1 MDYTNNH
8 AQGYPDEP
16 YNGRTSGG
24 STVVVSAEKETRAP
38 NRSKRFIWRMTRL
51 GASLALT
58 IAVLVLT
65 LIILV
70 AGRHGDGSS
79 DLSLITVDMTNFAR
93 FNPPQITLVT
103 KDEATKTKRG
113 LGDFV
118 SDVAGKASDAA
129 GSVESLASGAASKVE
144 SAAGAVA
151 TAAEQKADEIIG
163 EIGDK
168 LDDLENAVMGLMEKV
183 LGTIQDALNRWL
195 QEVAGALDDLD
206 IPRTMSLHLTT
217 YCSSGNATLAPA
229 NSTAN
234 STTNSTRPD
243 SSASMSCTKLF
254 SSGHSSF
261 NETAN
266 NGTIFGFQPGA
277 VLAKALGVFYVPQ
290 GAQLAIRE
298 PVDNG
303 VNTVDR
309 LVHKAGAELSAWS
322 VNLLFIPI
330 VAMYAIATFFTCLLL
345 ILLLIVTVATLK
357 DHEAVDGRIFG
368 LAGII
373 AAAAA
378 FFLLLGS
385 VILTVIGLVAYVVSL
400 GAGVVDITV
409 ASSSKLKWMSWAA
422 FIVMALL
429 AISLKV
435 QEFVADCKTYIK
447 LLMRLFGGSKP
458 KAVDS
463 EKSGGRGYRY

>member
-1 MDYTNNH
+1 MNYNQE
-8 AQGYPDEP
+8 QGYPYDGRPSQASYGSSPEEP
-16 YNGRTSGG
+16 KKRAG
-24 STVVVSAEKETRAP
+24 SSTKSSSTIRKM
-38 NRSKRFIWRMTRL
+38 IRL
-51 GASLALT
+51 GVSLALT
-58 IAVLVLT
+58 ITVLVLT

-79 DLSLITVDMTNFAR
+79 DLSLIRIDMSNFAR
-93 FNPPQITLVT
+93 FNPPQITLVDNT
-103 KDEATKTKRG
+103 DATKTRRG
-113 LGDFV
+113 LGSFV
-118 SDVAGKASDAA
+118 SDVADKAGDAA
-129 GSVESLASGAASKVE
+129 DSVESFASGAASKVE

-151 TAAEQKADEIIG
+151 TAAEAKADEIIG

-183 LGTIQDALNRWL
+183 LGTIQDALNKWL
-195 QEVAGALDDLD
+195 QEAASALDDLD

-217 YCSSGNATLAPA
+217 YCSSGNATLTNSTSDS
-229 NSTAN
+229 NSTAAT
-234 STTNSTRPD
+234 SG
-243 SSASMSCTKLF
+243 SMSCTRLF
-254 SSGHSSF
+254 SSGESSF

-277 VLAKALGVFYVPQ
+277 VLAKALGVFYVPE

-309 LVHKAGAELSAWS
+309 LVHKAGSELSSWT

-330 VAMYAIATFFTCLLL
+330 VAMYALAAFFTCLLL
-345 ILLLIVTVATLK
+345 LVLIAAAIVVFKSPEGLQPF
-357 DHEAVDGRIFG
+357 VFG
-368 LAGII
+368 LCGAV

-385 VILTVIGLVAYVVSL
+385 VILTVIGLVAYVVDL
-400 GAGVVDITV
+400 GVGVVDITV
-409 ASSSKLKWMSWAA
+409 ESSSKLKWMSWAA
-422 FIVMALL
+422 FIIMALL

-435 QEFVADCKTYIK
+435 EEVLLQIQNWFKFLKLVFRKGKTNEPS
-447 LLMRLFGGSKP
+447 GENSSGWP
-458 KAVDS
+458 KH
-463 EKSGGRGYRY
+463 RY

>member
-1 MDYTNNH
+1 MNH
-8 AQGYPDEP
+8 NQEQGYAP
-16 YNGRTSGG
+16 YDGRPSQASYG
-24 STVVVSAEKETRAP
+24 SSPEKHEKSSTKSSSTIR
-38 NRSKRFIWRMTRL
+38 KMIRL

-58 IAVLVLT
+58 ITVLVLT

-79 DLSLITVDMTNFAR
+79 DLSLLRIDMSNFAR
-93 FNPPQITLVT
+93 FNPPQITLVDNT
-103 KDEATKTKRG
+103 DATKTRRG
-113 LGDFV
+113 LGSFV
-118 SDVAGKASDAA
+118 SDVADKAGDAA
-129 GSVESLASGAASKVE
+129 DSVESFASGAASKVE

-151 TAAEQKADEIIG
+151 TAAEAKADEIIG

-183 LGTIQDALNRWL
+183 LGTIQDALNKWL
-195 QEVAGALDDLD
+195 QEAASALDDLD

-217 YCSSGNATLAPA
+217 YCSGANATLTNSTSDDSDS
-229 NSTAN
+229 NSTAATAG
-234 STTNSTRPD
+234 SMTCTR
-243 SSASMSCTKLF
+243 LF
-254 SSGHSSF
+254 SSGDSSF

-277 VLAKALGVFYVPQ
+277 VLAKALGVFYVPE

-309 LVHKAGAELSAWS
+309 LVHKAGSELSSWT

-330 VAMYAIATFFTCLLL
+330 VAMYALAAFFTCLLL
-345 ILLLIVTVATLK
+345 LVLIAAFVVVLK
-357 DHEAVDGRIFG
+357 SPEGLQPFVFG
-368 LAGII
+368 LCGAV

-385 VILTVIGLVAYVVSL
+385 VILTVIGLVAYVVDL
-400 GAGVVDITV
+400 GVGVVDITV
-409 ASSSKLKWMSWAA
+409 ESSSKLKWMSWAA
-422 FIVMALL
+422 FIIMALL

-435 QEFVADCKTYIK
+435 EEVLLQIHDWFKFLKLVFRKGKTDEPS
-447 LLMRLFGGSKP
+447 G
-458 KAVDS
+458 
-463 EKSGGRGYRY
+463 EKSSGWPKYRY